1 MMSFLQEKDILLER
15 QFGFHPKFSTEY
27 AILDIYEKLLKNL
40 ESGQSSCAIFPDLAK
55 AFDTVNH
62 DILLRKLEKYG
73 FRGNTLKLFESYLR
87 ERYQFVKLGEEKSII
102 SLIEFGVPQG
112 SILGSILFLLYIND
126 LPEATSLFIKLYAD
140 DTFLCAQSNDL
151 KTLET
156 EVNEELGK
164 VFDWLRSNKLTLNI
178 AKSKYMIVTNKR
190 NTTQMSIHIQDTE
203 LGECDSYKYLGVIF
217 DRKLNWKAH
226 IEYICGKISRTVG
239 CLAKLRHSVD
249 IETMREVYHALIHS
263 YVRYGIIA
271 WGNSSDSGIQPLSSL
286 INKAIRIMT
295 FAPFGPFNQ
304 LSHCTAPFFLNRQF
318 STKNSHMLTKLSDT

>member
-1 MMSFLQEKDILLER
+1 MSTK
-15 QFGFHPKFSTEY
+15 Y
-27 AILDIYEKLLKNL
+27 AILDIYVKLLKNL
-40 ESGQSSCAIFPDLAK
+40 DSGLSSCAIFLDLAK

-73 FRGNTLKLFESYLR
+73 FTGNTLKLFESYLK

-112 SILGSILFLLYIND
+112 SILGPILFLLYIND

-190 NTTQMSIHIQDTE
+190 NITPMSIHIQDTE

-226 IEYICGKISRTVG
+226 IDYI
-239 CLAKLRHSVD
+239 
-249 IETMREVYHALIHS
+249 
-263 YVRYGIIA
+263 
-271 WGNSSDSGIQPLSSL
+271 
-286 INKAIRIMT
+286 
-295 FAPFGPFNQ
+295 
-304 LSHCTAPFFLNRQF
+304 
-318 STKNSHMLTKLSDT
+318 

>member
-1 MMSFLQEKDILLER
+1 M
-15 QFGFHPKFSTEY
+15 
-27 AILDIYEKLLKNL
+27 
-40 ESGQSSCAIFPDLAK
+40 
-55 AFDTVNH
+55 
-62 DILLRKLEKYG
+62 
-73 FRGNTLKLFESYLR
+73 R

-112 SILGSILFLLYIND
+112 SILGPILFLLYIND

-190 NTTQMSIHIQDTE
+190 NITPMSIHIQDTE

-226 IEYICGKISRTVG
+226 IDYIYGKISRTVG

-263 YVRYGIIA
+263 CSIWYYCMG
-271 WGNSSDSGIQPLSSL
+271 
-286 INKAIRIMT
+286 
-295 FAPFGPFNQ
+295 
-304 LSHCTAPFFLNRQF
+304 
-318 STKNSHMLTKLSDT
+318 